1 MAGQCKHLRKALH
14 IFGLL
19 RNRGEVHPARAASE
33 AHNQRHRRGHPPYAL
48 RGGAPLGTRAA
59 LGQPHAHHLHGHK
72 LHPGLCE
79 RQGSGLCVPACAPQ
93 RRGVE
98 AVCGPAD
105 RGGTDPPGTVAG
117 EQHGSQRAR
126 GADMPL
132 HRPAPGRD
140 MRNEMGRYFIRGQ
153 VAQGAAHGAE
163 DKGCGRRAGR
173 AENPACIRF
182 AQERALQP
190 GSAGSGLTAG
200 DGGVVPLRRR
210 DLHTD
215 RGGGQVSRPA
225 DVSKQVLR
233 HAAARRGAQGQLP
246 HAEAHLCHKLRG
258 YGLRPQDPLRDTGS
272 LRCEHHTQHICSPLR
287 SS

>member
-1 MAGQCKHLRKALH
+1 MILTQRARAVNRRLPRRAAFRFYKKLFRTAARGRRNYANSFRTSFLPHYSNGTDFRAGCKRMAGQCKHLRKALH

-19 RNRGEVHPARAASE
+19 RNRGEVHP
-33 AHNQRHRRGHPPYAL
+33 
-48 RGGAPLGTRAA
+48 
-59 LGQPHAHHLHGHK
+59 
-72 LHPGLCE
+72 
-79 RQGSGLCVPACAPQ
+79 
-93 RRGVE
+93 
-98 AVCGPAD
+98 
-105 RGGTDPPGTVAG
+105 
-117 EQHGSQRAR
+117 AR

>member
-1 MAGQCKHLRKALH
+1 MQILFARLFSR
-14 IFGLL
+14 ITPTEPTFGLVANEWL
-19 RNRGEVHPARAASE
+19 DSVSTCAKRSTYSVYSAIAAK
-33 AHNQRHRRGHPPYAL
+33 YI
-48 RGGAPLGTRAA
+48 PLGLLICLYTGLR
-59 LGQPHAHHLHGHK
+59 LGEICAMK
-72 LHPGLCE
+72 C
-79 RQGSGLCVPACAPQ
+79 GS
-93 RRGVE
+93 
-98 AVCGPAD
+98 
-105 RGGTDPPGTVAG
+105 
-117 EQHGSQRAR
+117 
-126 GADMPL
+126 
-132 HRPAPGRD
+132 
-140 MRNEMGRYFIRGQ
+140 YFIRGQ

-163 DKGCGRRAGR
+163 DKGCGRRVGR

-190 GSAGSGLTAG
+190 GSAGPGPPAG
-200 DGGVVPLRRR
+200 DGRVVPLRRR

-215 RGGGQVSRPA
+215 RGGGQVPRPA